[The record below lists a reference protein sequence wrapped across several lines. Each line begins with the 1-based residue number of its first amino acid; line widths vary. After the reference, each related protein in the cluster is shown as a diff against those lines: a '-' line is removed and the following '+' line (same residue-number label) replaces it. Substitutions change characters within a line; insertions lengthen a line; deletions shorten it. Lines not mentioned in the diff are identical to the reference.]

1 MSYFDNANNRVTRKS
16 FGSKVDKEFKRE
28 GVIPVKDRNKDK
40 VDKVA
45 EAAAKYKDL
54 NKKVNDRRLQEL
66 KDQKFYNEAI
76 QEGYKA
82 LKDEL
87 IKDFISEICVES
99 LLVDENVVLE
109 NLKNIV
115 EIVERKVDD
124 IGGFEGVK
132 HIAES
137 TKNPVLLNIVGV
149 CEGTAKKVGERAA
162 KECSSNKGSKP
173 NFGLQKIELEEY
185 DYRKKEIGS
194 ETIVNNIKDKVFQ
207 VVQDEQKLSSD
218 RQMVMDDI
226 QNKVSELEV
235 PVEEAMSFIFNKPG
249 IEEDTLFNSL
259 MRRQYKQLMESNSSA
274 IFESFD
280 YKETLE
286 PLFENEE
293 FEMNDV
299 SMVDLDP
306 EDKKEIEDMFLNE
319 AKKLE
324 DVEDEEYEA
333 ALENFYNIL
342 VEGSQNIKSYVQA
355 EHFNSIIR
363 KAQDELEYLEEKY
376 IHNIQKHARKISN
389 KKLDKSIAK
398 WEREIEET
406 RSKIKNEKDPVCL
419 DDYREDLRILV
430 AELKALKAE
439 KSHRGKQL
447 KIAREANPYMKSTME
462 SVDEVKERLNRLVE
476 TDDMEVHGDEP
487 APSAKE
493 MEKLKSP
500 AKVKEEVILCPK
512 CGKEQCSCK
521 VAKESDEV
529 VTEGK
534 ISDMISNYFSKS
546 LSKKI
551 AKRDFGPVKERML
564 IMIENCMTMQHITDL
579 ETDINLGIQKLEKA
593 KKDCPEAAEKIDE
606 HIKWLKIVAKEQ
618 LRQRANKIKKGAPL
632 SESTDLVEYYIDKLE
647 TICESMNKVVEA
659 HENARNNV
667 VESLTREI
675 NDELTLVPYLQTK
688 DVNLNNLEFIY
699 KVKTVCETLKNNLK
713 YVESEQ
719 EAATLKR
726 AVDLNISSI
735 NETMEV
741 IKEREDMEYKVKLL
755 NAGKTYLNKIN
766 NVLENNAENYTSE
779 LVEATTVFS
788 SPEDVEKIFNQ
799 VREYYVIESTDN
811 DLMEL
816 VMAEAIV
823 EYTVL
828 ETFNTLN
835 LINYTKDSVRQ
846 MARKNISYVSEGL
859 FGKKVNKLPEYNDMY
874 GEPVENKNKYIS
886 LYEKSL
892 KDLTE
897 VVKKAFPGCVLSED
911 NNNGYKEKEYDDVI
925 LVENFKTVINL
936 KKNYNILKNLN
947 PTLFKNCNS
956 FDDVDGE
963 KMMSYLDKVVFKK
976 MSNFKE
982 TEGTYGMYYN
992 KSFEGISVFC
1002 DEDFER
1008 ISISLKLPY
1017 KK

>member
-40 VDKVA
+40 VDKIA

-66 KDQKFYNEAI
+66 KDQKVYNEAI

-132 HIAES
+132 RIAES

-226 QNKVSELEV
+226 QNKVSELEA

-324 DVEDEEYEA
+324 DVEDEEYES
-333 ALENFYNIL
+333 ALENFYKL
-342 VEGSQNIKSYVQA
+342 LLDGSQNIKSYVQA
-355 EHFNSIIR
+355 EHFNSIVR
-363 KAQDELEYLEEKY
+363 KAQDELEYLEEKFVR
-376 IHNIQKHARKISN
+376 NIQKHARKVSD

-398 WEREIEET
+398 WEKEIEET
-406 RSKIKNEKDPVCL
+406 RNKIKNTKDPEHL
-419 DDYREDLRILV
+419 NDYREDLKTLE

-447 KIAREANPYMKSTME
+447 KIAREANPYMKPTTE
-462 SVDEVKERLNRLVE
+462 SVEDVKRRLNNLVTE
-476 TDDMEVHGDEP
+476 TDEFAADMKKMEKETQDSMKDMEKGKNK
-487 APSAKE
+487 KE
-493 MEKLKSP
+493 
-500 AKVKEEVILCPK
+500 VTEEVILCPK
-512 CGKEQCSCK
+512 CGKEECTCK

-529 VTEGK
+529 ITEGK
-534 ISDMISNYFSKS
+534 ISDMITNYFTKS

-551 AKRDFGPVKERML
+551 AKRDFGPVKDRML
-564 IMIENCMTMQHITDL
+564 VLIENCMTMKHITDL
-579 ETDINLGIQKLEKA
+579 EADIDVGIQQLEQA
-593 KKDCPEAAEKIDE
+593 KKDCPEAADKLNE
-606 HIKWLKIVAKEQ
+606 HIKWLKVVAKEQ
-618 LRQRANKIKKGAPL
+618 LRQRADKIKKGRPL
-632 SESTDLVEYYIDKLE
+632 SETTDLIDFYIDKLE
-647 TICESMNKVVEA
+647 DICESINNIVEA
-659 HENARNNV
+659 HEEAKNNV

-766 NVLENNAENYTSE
+766 NVLENNAEKYTNE

-799 VREYYVIESTDN
+799 VREYYIIESTDN

-846 MARKNISYVSEGL
+846 MARKNI
-859 FGKKVNKLPEYNDMY
+859 NK
-874 GEPVENKNKYIS
+874 
-886 LYEKSL
+886 
-892 KDLTE
+892 
-897 VVKKAFPGCVLSED
+897 
-911 NNNGYKEKEYDDVI
+911 
-925 LVENFKTVINL
+925 
-936 KKNYNILKNLN
+936 
-947 PTLFKNCNS
+947 
-956 FDDVDGE
+956 
-963 KMMSYLDKVVFKK
+963 
-976 MSNFKE
+976 
-982 TEGTYGMYYN
+982 
-992 KSFEGISVFC
+992 
-1002 DEDFER
+1002 
-1008 ISISLKLPY
+1008 
-1017 KK
+1017 